1 MLMLWSWGGGIS
13 TDFSAYAL
21 VMPPPLEFWLF
32 LDNSDFLV
40 THHDVGFVSEA
51 LYLSDR
57 ADFIARACCLAVN
70 RTLRTRMLP

>member
-1 MLMLWSWGGGIS
+1 MLWSWGGGISIYAYALVMGGGIS

-21 VMPPPLEFWLF
+21 VMPPPLEFCLF

-57 ADFIARACCLAVN
+57 C
-70 RTLRTRMLP
+70 